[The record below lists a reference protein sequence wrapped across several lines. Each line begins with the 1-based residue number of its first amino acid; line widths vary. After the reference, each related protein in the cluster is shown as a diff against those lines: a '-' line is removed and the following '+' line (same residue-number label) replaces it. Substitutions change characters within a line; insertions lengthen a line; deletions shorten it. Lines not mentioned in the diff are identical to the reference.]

1 MKSENDSTQQ
11 TLREF
16 ILDYLNQPDC
26 YGVSVIDSKFHDAVA
41 TKFPHLKRIKQ
52 FWGCQKVPAAMR
64 ELQKLEKELY
74 VLRGRVK
81 LGFNWQPGFPRSV
94 LTYYVVKP

>member
-1 MKSENDSTQQ
+1 MKPENDSPQQ

-26 YGVSVIDSKFHDAVA
+26 FGVSAVDTEFHDAIA
-41 TKFPHLKRIKQ
+41 AKFPHLKRIKR
-52 FWGCQKVPAAMR
+52 FWGCQEIPAAMR
-64 ELQKLEKELY
+64 ELQKLEKEMY
-74 VLRGRVK
+74 VLRRRVN
-81 LGFNWQPGFPRSV
+81 LGINWQPGFPRSV